1 MKILRAIFKILC
13 WMVVAYI
20 PVYWWRFERAYS
32 AAIGCPKTGDCY
44 VPGSEHLLAIHTGII
59 LTAAILWP
67 LALWKVTSL
76 LWEVIMRIGGGGKNK
91 SGRQGRR
98 SGGYRSPDEFHAD
111 FEKRYGKPGRIPED
125 VVGYRIAKRPGSR

>member
-1 MKILRAIFKILC
+1 
-13 WMVVAYI
+13 MVVAYI